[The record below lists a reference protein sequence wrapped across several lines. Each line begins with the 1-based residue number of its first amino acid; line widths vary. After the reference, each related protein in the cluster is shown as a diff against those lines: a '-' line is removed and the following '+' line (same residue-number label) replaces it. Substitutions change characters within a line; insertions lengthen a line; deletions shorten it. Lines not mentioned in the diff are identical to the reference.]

1 MKRIIMEK
9 YNHCIGLSSHL
20 ARKLLEIDGYRVVEI
35 HKKTK
40 QVLIIC
46 NENDEVIEIKEII

>member
-1 MKRIIMEK
+1 MEK